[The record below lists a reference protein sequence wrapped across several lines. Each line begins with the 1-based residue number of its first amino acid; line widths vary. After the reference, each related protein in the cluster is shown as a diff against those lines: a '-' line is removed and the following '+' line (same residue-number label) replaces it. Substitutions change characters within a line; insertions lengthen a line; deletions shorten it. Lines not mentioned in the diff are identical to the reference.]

1 MIGDYIKNNGIM
13 RVDGIESAPVALK
26 LALTK
31 RESNLTKSSLVLD
44 EEIKSAVERIT
55 LEYLQKNLLRE
66 RGFRHLRKIFL
77 AGVRGTG
84 KTSLVEAIAGEL
96 KIPLFTVNGNA
107 LEISPHSGSDIVES
121 LKTIS
126 EKNEGVFFL
135 EGLGSTE
142 ASHFVNTDRSS
153 NIIIVVDSF
162 PDCAFDL
169 KLHLKPPTAKE
180 ISAIIENSL
189 CSYIKFDTSYLME
202 WLTLTSKEAADR
214 GLTQADVVRG
224 CRQACK
230 TAIINS
236 ANIDLNE
243 LKSYLLQ
250 D

>member
-13 RVDGIESAPVALK
+13 GVEGVDIATRSL
-26 LALTK
+26 LSALTK
-31 RESNLTKSSLVLD
+31 RESGLTKSSLVLD
-44 EEIKSAVERIT
+44 GNIKSAVERIT
-55 LEYLQKNLLRE
+55 LEYFQRSLLRE

-84 KTSLVEAIAGEL
+84 KTSLAEVIAGEL

-107 LEISPHSGSDIVES
+107 LEISPHSGSDVVDS
-121 LKTIS
+121 LITIS

-142 ASHFVNTDRSS
+142 ASHFVNTDRSN

-162 PDCAFDL
+162 PDCTFDL
-169 KLHLKPPTAKE
+169 KLHLKPPTDKE

-189 CSYIKFDTSYLME
+189 CSFIKFDTSYLTE
-202 WLTLTSKEAADR
+202 WLIDTSKEAANR
-214 GLTQADVVRG
+214 GYTQADVVRS

-236 ANIDLNE
+236 ANINLDE